1 MSGVFYL
8 CKKFWI
14 LISVDIFSGK
24 NMHYIALSLCILNEL
39 NINAPKCVICCT
51 FCFPIRFV
59 GDEHLV
65 NLSGKL
71 YALAREYYPL
81 RIWANFLTQF

>member
-1 MSGVFYL
+1 MSGVFY
-8 CKKFWI
+8 CARFFDTDPRK
-14 LISVDIFSGK
+14 IFSGK